1 MGTKGHKNG
10 GKIGGRHTTVSEHA
24 IKVVDF
30 AEKLPEVTRISIGR
44 LTAGIKNAPHCIKLV
59 ERSGGLLVKVRG
71 SNTIQEFTI
80 YSNDVKKT
88 IDEIEGCFG
97 KK

>member
-1 MGTKGHKNG
+1 MGTKGHKSG

-80 YSNDVKKT
+80 YSNDVRRT
-88 IDEIEGCFG
+88 INAIKENFS
-97 KK
+97 

>member
-1 MGTKGHKNG
+1 MGTKGHRNG
-10 GKIGGRHTTVSEHA
+10 GKICGRHTTVSEHA

-30 AEKLPEVTRISIGR
+30 VEKLPEVTRISIGR
-44 LTAGIKNAPHCIKLV
+44 LTAGIKNAPHCIKLM

-80 YSNDVKKT
+80 YSSDVKKT
-88 IDEIEGCFG
+88 VDAIEEYFG
-97 KK
+97 